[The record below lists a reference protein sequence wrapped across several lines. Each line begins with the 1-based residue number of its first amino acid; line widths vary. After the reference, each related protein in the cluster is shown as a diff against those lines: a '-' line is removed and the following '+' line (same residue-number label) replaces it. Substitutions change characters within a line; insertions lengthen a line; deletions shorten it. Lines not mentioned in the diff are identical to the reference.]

1 MGFQPSMRPLR
12 RAGDTGAMT
21 TLSDPAA
28 TPDRAFAA
36 EPAPRGD
43 AGDPGRLVRI
53 VRRPAVDE
61 RETVDDA
68 RLDPIHGLDGDTW
81 LVRGSSR
88 TEDGSADPRAQ
99 VTLINVR
106 VLAAIQPDAE
116 RWPLSGDQLEVD
128 LDLSV
133 ETMPV
138 GTRLSIGSAVLEVT
152 DKPHT
157 GCAKFSARFGS
168 DALRWINT
176 PEGRLARRR
185 GMNTRVVLGGT
196 IRAGDPIVRS

>member
-1 MGFQPSMRPLR
+1 
-12 RAGDTGAMT
+12 MT
-21 TLSDPAA
+21 ATSARTDAPERSFEADPAPTGHA
-28 TPDRAFAA
+28 T
-36 EPAPRGD
+36 
-43 AGDPGRLVRI
+43 DPGRLVRI
-53 VRRPAVDE
+53 VRRPAVDQ
-61 RETVDDA
+61 RETVEEA
-68 RLDPIHGLDGDTW
+68 RLDPVHGLDGDTW

-88 TEDGSADPRAQ
+88 TEDGSADLRSQ

-106 VLAAIQPDAE
+106 VLAAIEPDPE

-128 LDLSV
+128 LDLAV
-133 ETMPV
+133 ETLPV
-138 GTRLSIGSAVLEVT
+138 GTRLTVGSAVLEVT

-185 GMNTRVVLGGT
+185 GMNTRVIQGGR
-196 IRAGDPIVRS
+196 IRAGDPILRD

>member
-1 MGFQPSMRPLR
+1 
-12 RAGDTGAMT
+12 MT
-21 TLSDPAA
+21 TTSEPAA
-28 TPDRAFAA
+28 TPDRAFEAA
-36 EPAPRGD
+36 PGPRGD

-61 RETVDDA
+61 RETVDEA
-68 RLDPIHGLDGDTW
+68 RLDPIRGLDGDTW
-81 LVRGSSR
+81 LARGSSR
-88 TEDGSADPRAQ
+88 TEDGAADPRAQ
-99 VTLINVR
+99 VTLINIR
-106 VLAAIQPDAE
+106 ILAAIEPDTE

-133 ETMPV
+133 DHLPV
-138 GTRLSIGSAVLEVT
+138 GTRLTIGSAVLEVT

-185 GMNTRVVLGGT
+185 GVNTRVVQGGT
-196 IRAGDPIVRS
+196 IRAGDPILRG